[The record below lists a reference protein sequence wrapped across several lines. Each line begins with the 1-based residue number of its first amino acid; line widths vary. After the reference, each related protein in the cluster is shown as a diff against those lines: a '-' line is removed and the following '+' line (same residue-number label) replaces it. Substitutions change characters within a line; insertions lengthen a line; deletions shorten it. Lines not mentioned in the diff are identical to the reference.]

1 MSNAMRELKIE
12 EIECVVGT
20 HGGTSQG
27 FAMGVTI
34 GACLGFLAGGPVGAF
49 AGAVSGGMHGAM
61 MGHYLFEFGLI
72 SFKGSRTRSG
82 PLLVLCDP
90 CKGKYS

>member
-27 FAMGVTI
+27 FAMGVTYRR
-34 GACLGFLAGGPVGAF
+34 GVLVFSAGGPDW
-49 AGAVSGGMHGAM
+49 
-61 MGHYLFEFGLI
+61 
-72 SFKGSRTRSG
+72 
-82 PLLVLCDP
+82 CDLQAR
-90 CKGKYS
+90 

>member
-27 FAMGVTI
+27 FAMGVGI
-34 GACLGFLAGGPVGAF
+34 GACLGFRKRPDWGDCRRGEWRHAWRDDGALYF
-49 AGAVSGGMHGAM
+49 LNSN
-61 MGHYLFEFGLI
+61 
-72 SFKGSRTRSG
+72 
-82 PLLVLCDP
+82 
-90 CKGKYS
+90 

>member
-1 MSNAMRELKIE
+1 MLWVLVLVRVLR
-12 EIECVVGT
+12 
-20 HGGTSQG
+20 
-27 FAMGVTI
+27 F
-34 GACLGFLAGGPVGAF
+34 FAGGPIGAI

-61 MGHYLFEFGLI
+61 MGLKFGLI

-82 PLLVLCDP
+82 PLLVLCDA

>member
-34 GACLGFLAGGPVGAF
+34 GACLGFSGWWPCWCVCRRGEWRHARRDDGA
-49 AGAVSGGMHGAM
+49 
-61 MGHYLFEFGLI
+61 L
-72 SFKGSRTRSG
+72 SF
-82 PLLVLCDP
+82 
-90 CKGKYS
+90 

>member
-27 FAMGVTI
+27 FAMGVGI
-34 GACLGFLAGGPVGAF
+34 GACLGF
-49 AGAVSGGMHGAM
+49 S
-61 MGHYLFEFGLI
+61 
-72 SFKGSRTRSG
+72 
-82 PLLVLCDP
+82 
-90 CKGKYS
+90 